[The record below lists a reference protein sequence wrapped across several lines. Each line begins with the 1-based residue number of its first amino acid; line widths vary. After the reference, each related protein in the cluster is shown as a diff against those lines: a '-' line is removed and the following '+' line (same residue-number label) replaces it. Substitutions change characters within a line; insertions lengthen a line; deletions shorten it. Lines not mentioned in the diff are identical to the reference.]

1 MLTGMEER
9 VRAAATALADL
20 VDPADVPPLRLW
32 PPDMDAWPHG
42 RLARVRC
49 AAARLARAKWLIPLA
64 GAVGVV
70 AAVAV
75 AAAVVHANPD
85 SQLADSAAVPSL
97 PSGAAGPPPFAVTV
111 NQLGAAAVQ
120 QVATART
127 VARIRYAPGVTGY
140 LAAAA
145 DAGRRT
151 VVLAGQL
158 RGGVAFYVIRLT
170 ADGKPNVPSPVP
182 GGQDRL
188 LSFLPSQPAAYN
200 LKLAMTP
207 DGSKFAYLLRTPQ
220 AASPVR
226 MVLGAEDTATGVARK
241 WLLMRAAGGDIS
253 SLSWAG
259 DDRRLALTGQ
269 ISLPGVAPPA
279 RPGVL
284 VLDTVAAGAPD
295 VVRDVRPLVGGLGTG
310 PPLGAAISA
319 DGSALYVEQP
329 LGGRA
334 RALLQ
339 VPVATGAPVRVLL
352 RWQDTVDTPG
362 QVTLD
367 GTGQQL
373 LVAMDGSLRSVDV
386 RSGQVRQLSFPASA
400 GHYFDLAW

>member
-1 MLTGMEER
+1 MAQVTRPAAEFAGQD
-9 VRAAATALADL
+9 RAQAVQALYAEHAL
-20 VDPADVPPLRLW
+20 GL
-32 PPDMDAWPHG
+32 M
-42 RLARVRC
+42 RLARV
-49 AAARLARAKWLIPLA
+49 AVVAGRLARAKWLVPLA

-70 AAVAV
+70 AVAAV

-85 SQLADSAAVPSL
+85 SQMADSATVPAI
-97 PSGAAGPPPFAVTV
+97 PPGGAGPPPFAVTV
-111 NQLGAAAVQ
+111 NGLGAAAVQ

-127 VARIRYAPGVTGY
+127 VATIQYAPGVTSY

-170 ADGKPNVPSPVP
+170 ADGKPNAPSPVP

-188 LSFLPSQPAAYN
+188 LSFPRFQPAAYN

-207 DGSKFAYLLRTPQ
+207 DGSKFAYLLRSPQ

-241 WLLMRAAGGDIS
+241 WLLMRGAGGGIS

-269 ISLPGVAPPA
+269 ISLPGVAPAA

-284 VLDTVAAGAPD
+284 VLDTAAAGAPD
-295 VVRDVRPLVGGLGTG
+295 FGRDLRALVAAPGPG
-310 PPLGAAISA
+310 PPLAAAISP
-319 DGSALYVEQP
+319 DGSTVYVEQP

-334 RALLQ
+334 RALAA
-339 VPVATGAPVRVLL
+339 VSVATGAPVRVLL
-352 RWQDTVDTPG
+352 RWRDAVNAAA

-373 LVAMDGSLRSVDV
+373 LVAMGGSLRSVDV
-386 RSGQVRQLSFPASA
+386 RSGAGRRLSFPASPRL
-400 GHYFDLAW
+400 YFDLAW